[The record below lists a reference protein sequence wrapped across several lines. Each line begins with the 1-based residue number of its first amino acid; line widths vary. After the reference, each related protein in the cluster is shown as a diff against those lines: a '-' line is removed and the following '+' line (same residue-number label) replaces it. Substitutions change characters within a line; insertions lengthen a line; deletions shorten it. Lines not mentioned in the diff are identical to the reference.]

1 LTSRAESRQT
11 KKQLNQEI
19 LMNHKKSLWIAGG
32 ILLSLALCGLLA
44 WFGGGMAE
52 MIKAHLGM

>member
-1 LTSRAESRQT
+1 
-11 KKQLNQEI
+11 
-19 LMNHKKSLWIAGG
+19 MNHKKSIWIAGG